1 MTRASSLARVRA
13 RFAARGREARSRAA
27 RALAAIALVALGAG
41 SCSCDGGDGAPRAAT
56 PTTPILGH
64 TVVSIFPH
72 DRGAFT
78 QGLACDGGRLYEGTG
93 GYGSSALREVDLE
106 TGEVLRS
113 RPLASQYFGEGIA
126 LVDTQI
132 VQLTWRNNVGFVYGA
147 ASFEP
152 LRSFAYAS
160 EGWGIASDAAP
171 GAGRA
176 AAAAPPRDGRAARL
190 VMSDGTP
197 RLRFLDAATFA
208 VTDSV
213 DVRTLE
219 GALVGGLNELEF
231 VRGEIYANVWLTDRI
246 AIITP
251 ETGRV
256 RAWVD
261 LTGLLTAEDRTPRV
275 DVLNGIAYDAAAD
288 RLFVTGKLWPKL
300 FEIEIAGAQ

>member
-1 MTRASSLARVRA
+1 LSA
-13 RFAARGREARSRAA
+13 AA
-27 RALAAIALVALGAG
+27 RALAAAALVALGAG
-41 SCSCDGGDGAPRAAT
+41 SCSCDSGSGAPPAAT
-56 PTTPILGH
+56 PPAPTYGYS
-64 TVVSIFPH
+64 VVNIYPH

-93 GYGSSALREVDLE
+93 GYGASALREVDLE
-106 TGEVLRS
+106 SGTVLRS

-126 LVDTQI
+126 LVDTHI
-132 VQLTWRNNVGFVYGA
+132 VQLTWRSNIGFVYGA
-147 ASFEP
+147 ESFETA
-152 LRSFAYAS
+152 RTFAYAS
-160 EGWGIASDAAP
+160 EGWGIASDIQA
-171 GAGRA
+171 RA
-176 AAAAPPRDGRAARL
+176 SQNGSVEIRERRAARL

-197 RLRFLDAATFA
+197 RLRFLDPATFV

-213 DVRTLE
+213 DVRTIA

-256 RAWVD
+256 RAWID

-300 FEIEIAGAQ
+300 FEIEVVGAR